1 MYTIEAEYIVGTKA
15 IKEAIWLKGL
25 VRDVCLQQDDTDIV
39 VFCDSQ
45 DAIHLINNLMYHEKT
60 EHIDVKYHFI
70 HEIVSQCT
78 TVVKK
83 VVKSK

>member
-1 MYTIEAEYIVGTKA
+1 MVP
-15 IKEAIWLKGL
+15 
-25 VRDVCLQQDDTDIV
+25 DVCLQQDDTDIV

-45 DAIHLINNLMYHEKT
+45 DAIHLINNRMYHEKT
-60 EHIDVKYHFI
+60 ERINVKYHFI

-78 TVVKK
+78 TEVKK